1 MLYYSRNFAGVQRA
15 SVIVFVRY
23 KLSMNEIIYYICVY
37 AILIRAHD
45 NSII

>member
-23 KLSMNEIIYYICVY
+23 KLSMNEIIYMCVCY
-37 AILIRAHD
+37 FD
-45 NSII
+45 NMTSY